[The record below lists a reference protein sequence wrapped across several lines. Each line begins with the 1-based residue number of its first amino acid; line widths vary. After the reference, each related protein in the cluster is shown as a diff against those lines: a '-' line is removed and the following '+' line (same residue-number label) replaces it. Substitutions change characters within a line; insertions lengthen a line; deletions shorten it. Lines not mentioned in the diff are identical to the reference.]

1 MICRMSLGCLILS
14 SLCLAWTATGVAQ
27 ETTEARSPDVVYV
40 GTPHDIVAKMLE
52 IAQVKKD
59 DLLYD
64 PGCGDGRIC
73 VAAASKYGCKA
84 VGFDLNPVRIKESL
98 ENVKRHGVENL
109 VRIERKDIFT
119 VDFSQATVV
128 TSYLLPWMNKKLVPQ
143 IQKMKDGTR
152 IVAHDY
158 SFGGY
163 LPDKELTIK
172 SKQDGVEHF
181 IYLYTLPLKP
191 DPNASADD
199 EDEDSEE

>member
-1 MICRMSLGCLILS
+1 MIRRMSLGCLILS
-14 SLCLAWTATGVAQ
+14 SLCLAGAAAGIAQ

-52 IAQVKKD
+52 IAQVKKED
-59 DLLYD
+59 ILYD

-84 VGFDLNPVRIKESL
+84 IGFDLNPVRIKESL
-98 ENVKRHGVENL
+98 ENVKRHGVESL

-119 VDFSQATVV
+119 VDFTEATVV

-143 IQKMKDGTR
+143 VEKMKAGTR

-158 SFGGY
+158 SFGGFK
-163 LPDKELTIK
+163 PDKEITVK
-172 SKQDGVEHF
+172 SKQDGVEHY
-181 IYLYTLPLKP
+181 IYLYTLPLTP
-191 DPNASADD
+191 DPNAVD
-199 EDEDSEE
+199 DEDSEEE